1 MAKKEKTL
9 RVPTTIG
16 EIVFFTD
23 DLGGIKL
30 QVTDKNKHGIVAV
43 IPKNEIPAM
52 LAFLKEFK

>member
-9 RVPTTIG
+9 RVETTVG

-30 QVTDKNKHGIVAV
+30 QITDKNKHGIVAV
-43 IPKNEIPAM
+43 VPKAEIPTI